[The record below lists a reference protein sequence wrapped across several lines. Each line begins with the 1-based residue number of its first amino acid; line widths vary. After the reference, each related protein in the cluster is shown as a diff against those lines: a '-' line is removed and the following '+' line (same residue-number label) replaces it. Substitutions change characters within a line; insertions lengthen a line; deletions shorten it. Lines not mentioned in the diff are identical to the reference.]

1 MSKIL
6 GISAYFHDS
15 SACLIV
21 DGKVVAAIQEERL
34 SRVKHDASFPQKSIV
49 SCLEMASLTI
59 TDIDEVIFFEKPFTK
74 FDRIL
79 DTFLTKA
86 PRGFLPFRK
95 AILGWFKEKM
105 WVEDVFRKRFGYKGT
120 FSYCQH
126 HLSHAALACAA
137 SGFETAAYVII
148 DGVGE
153 RACTSY
159 GTYENG
165 KLLPLAEQ
173 QFPHSLGLLYSAFTA
188 YCGFKVNS
196 GEYKLMGLAPY
207 GKPVYKQLILDNLVS
222 FSEEGVVTLNLR
234 YFGFLDDLRM
244 INRRFENLFG
254 KPTRTENEPIDAFFK
269 DVAASIQ
276 AVLEDGLVILLNYIH
291 RQTGATKLVYG
302 GGVAL
307 NCVANAQLVARTGF
321 DQVFIHSASGDSGC
335 AMGAALWLA
344 MQRNEIGTKEV
355 SAINVEFTGPSYEI
369 EAIKEALH
377 QRGISRFHE
386 LEWETLTETVAR
398 ELAENKVV
406 GWFQGNMEF
415 GPRALGN
422 RSILA
427 NATHPEMKSLLNQKI
442 KKREGFRPFAP
453 VVLAEYFE
461 DYFEDEGNDYSRMLY
476 VTKGTAKVHEIPACI
491 HNDGSARV
499 QRLELGFNDPL
510 RDLLITYHQL
520 KGVPVLINTSFNER
534 GEPMVCSPEDAI
546 RCFLNTEMD
555 LLVMGNLLVYKS
567 ETTEVN
573 HKTIVYEPD

>member
-1 MSKIL
+1 MSKIV

-59 TDIDEVIFFEKPFTK
+59 ADIDEVIFFEKPFTK

-79 DTFLTKA
+79 DTFLTVA

-105 WVEDVFRKRFGYKGT
+105 WVEDVFRKHFSYKGT

-126 HLSHAALACAA
+126 HLSHAALACVA
-137 SGFETAAYVII
+137 SGFESAAYIVI

-159 GTYENG
+159 GAYENG
-165 KLLPLAEQ
+165 KFSPIAEQ

-188 YCGFKVNS
+188 YCGFRVNS

-207 GKPVYKQLILDNLVS
+207 GKPVYKQLILDSLVS
-222 FSEEGVVTLNLR
+222 FSDEGVVKLNLR

-244 INRRFENLFG
+244 INRRFEKLFG
-254 KPTRTENEPIDAFFK
+254 RPARKENQQVDDFHK
-269 DVAASIQ
+269 DIAASIQ
-276 AVLEDGLVILLNYIH
+276 SVLEDGLVILLNYVQ
-291 RQTGATKLVYG
+291 RETGSTRLVYG

-307 NCVANAQLVARTGF
+307 NCVANTQLIARTGF
-321 DQVFIHSASGDSGC
+321 EQLFIHSASGDSGC
-335 AMGAALWLA
+335 AMGAALWA
-344 MQRNEIGTKEV
+344 SIQHNEIQSNDSFSLNPEFLGPDY
-355 SAINVEFTGPSYEI
+355 IN

-377 QRGISRFHE
+377 EKGITVFHE
-386 LEWETLTETVAR
+386 LEWETLTQTVAD
-398 ELAENKVV
+398 ELAQDKVV
-406 GWFQGNMEF
+406 AWFQGKMEF

-427 NATHPEMKSLLNQKI
+427 NATHPERKAILNQKI

-453 VVLAEYFE
+453 VVLSEYFA
-461 DYFEDEGNDYSRMLY
+461 DYFEDQGNDYSRMLY
-476 VTKGTAKVHEIPACI
+476 VTQGTEKAKEIPACI

-499 QRLELGFNDPL
+499 QRLEPGFNDQL
-510 RDLLITYHQL
+510 RSLLVKYYDLTGI
-520 KGVPVLINTSFNER
+520 PVLINTSFNER
-534 GEPMVCSPEDAI
+534 GEPMVCSPKDAI
-546 RCFLNTEMD
+546 RCFLNTEID
-555 LLVMGNLLVYKS
+555 VLVMGNFLVYKS
-567 ETTEVN
+567 EITDVV

>member
-21 DGKVVAAIQEERL
+21 DGRVVAAISEERL

-49 SCLEMASLTI
+49 SCLEIASLTI
-59 TDIDEVIFFEKPFTK
+59 ADLDEVIFFEKPFTK

-79 DTFLTKA
+79 DTFLTTA

-159 GTYENG
+159 GTYGNG
-165 KLLPLAEQ
+165 KFSPIAEQ
-173 QFPHSLGLLYSAFTA
+173 QFPHSIGLLYSAFTA

-207 GKPVYKQLILDNLVS
+207 GKPVYKQLILDNLVT
-222 FSEEGVVTLNLR
+222 FSDEGVVTLNLR
-234 YFGFLDDLRM
+234 YVGFLDDLRM
-244 INRRFENLFG
+244 TNRRFEKLFDR
-254 KPTRTENEPIDAFFK
+254 PARTENQPMDDFYK

-276 AVLEDGLVILLNYIH
+276 SVLEDGLAILLNYI
-291 RQTGATKLVYG
+291 RQQTGATKLIYG

-307 NCVANAQLVARTGF
+307 NCVANAELITRTGF
-321 DQVFIHSASGDSGC
+321 EELFIHSASGDSGC
-335 AMGAALWLA
+335 AMGAAFWAA
-344 MQRNEIGTKEV
+344 MQRNEIQLD
-355 SAINVEFTGPSYEI
+355 SMSLNQEFLGPEYSTEEIKTALRETGITAFY
-369 EAIKEALH
+369 
-377 QRGISRFHE
+377 E
-386 LEWETLTETVAR
+386 LEWETLTQTVAG
-398 ELAENKVV
+398 ELAQDKVV
-406 GWFQGNMEF
+406 CWFQGKMEF

-427 NATHPEMKSLLNQKI
+427 KATHPDMKSVLNQKI

-453 VVLAEYFE
+453 VVLADYFQ
-461 DYFEDEGNDYSRMLY
+461 DYFEDQGNDYSRMLY
-476 VTKGTAKVHEIPACI
+476 VTQGTEKAQEIPACI
-491 HNDGSARV
+491 HNDGSARA
-499 QRLELGFNDPL
+499 QRLEPGFNDSL
-510 RDLLITYHQL
+510 HSLLIKYHDL
-520 KGVPVLINTSFNER
+520 TGIPVLINTSFNER
-534 GEPMVCSPEDAI
+534 GEPMVCSPQDAI
-546 RCFLNTEMD
+546 RCFLNTEID
-555 LLVMGNLLVYKS
+555 VLVMGNLLVYKS
-567 ETTEVN
+567 EVTDVE
-573 HKTIVYEPD
+573 HKTIVYAPD

>member
-1 MSKIL
+1 MSIIL

-21 DGKVVAAIQEERL
+21 DGKMVAAIQEERL
-34 SRVKHDASFPQKSIV
+34 SRKKHDASFPQKSIET
-49 SCLEMASLTI
+49 CLEMASLTVSN
-59 TDIDEVIFFEKPFTK
+59 IDEVIFFEKPFTK

-126 HLSHAALACAA
+126 HFSHAALACFT
-137 SGFETAAYVII
+137 SGFEHAAYVVI

-159 GTYENG
+159 GTFEHG
-165 KLLPLAEQ
+165 KLSPVAEQ
-173 QFPHSLGLLYSAFTA
+173 QFPHSLGLLYSAFTY

-207 GKPVYKQLILDNLVS
+207 GKPVYKQLILDHLVS
-222 FSEEGVVTLNLR
+222 FSNEGVVTLNLR
-234 YFGFLDDLRM
+234 YFGFLDDVRM
-244 INRRFENLFG
+244 INGRFEQLFG
-254 KPTRTENEPIDAFFK
+254 RKARKETEPLLDFHK

-276 AVLEDGLVILLNYIH
+276 AVLEDGLVILLSYIQQ
-291 RQTGATKLVYG
+291 QTGATNLVYG

-307 NCVANAQLVARTGF
+307 NCVANAQLIARTGF
-321 DQVFIHSASGDSGC
+321 EKVFIHSASGDSGC

-344 MQRNEIGTKEV
+344 VHHQEINLEDT
-355 SAINVEFTGPSYEI
+355 SLLNQEFTGPSYTS
-369 EAIKEALH
+369 EAIKEALR
-377 QRGISRFHE
+377 QKGITAFHE
-386 LEWETLTETVAR
+386 LEWETLTKTVAR

-427 NATHPEMKSLLNQKI
+427 NATHPEMKSVLNQKI

-453 VVLAEYFE
+453 VVLAAYFE
-461 DYFEDEGNDYSRMLY
+461 DYFEDHGNDYSRMLY
-476 VTKGTAKVHEIPACI
+476 VTNGTAKAREIPACI
-491 HNDGSARV
+491 HNDGTARV
-499 QRLELGFNDPL
+499 QRLEPGFNDPL
-510 RDLLITYHQL
+510 HSLLIDYHQL
-520 KGVPVLINTSFNER
+520 TGVPVLINTSFNER
-534 GEPMVCSPEDAI
+534 GEPMVCSPQDALQ
-546 RCFLNTEMD
+546 CFFNTGID
-555 LLVMGNLLVYKS
+555 VLVMENFVVYKS
-567 ETTEVN
+567 ETTDIA
-573 HKTIVYEPD
+573 HQTIVYEPD

>member
-1 MSKIL
+1 MSNIL

-95 AILGWFKEKM
+95 AIMGWFKEKM

-126 HLSHAALACAA
+126 HLSHAALACVT

-165 KLLPLAEQ
+165 KLSPVAEQ

-254 KPTRTENEPIDAFFK
+254 QPARTENQPIDAFFK

-276 AVLEDGLVILLNYIH
+276 AVLEDGLVILLNYVH
-291 RQTGATKLVYG
+291 RQTGATQLVYG

-335 AMGAALWLA
+335 AMGAAFWA
-344 MQRNEIGTKEV
+344 VMQRNEIEDTA
-355 SAINVEFTGPSYEI
+355 AINVEFTGPCYTAK
-369 EAIKEALH
+369 AIKEAL
-377 QRGISRFHE
+377 REKGITAFHE
-386 LEWETLTETVAR
+386 LEWEQLTQIVAR
-398 ELAENKVV
+398 ELVENKVV

-427 NATHPEMKSLLNQKI
+427 NATHPDMKSVLNQKI

-453 VVLAEYFE
+453 VVLSEHFQEYFE
-461 DYFEDEGNDYSRMLY
+461 DRGNDYSRMLY
-476 VTKGTAKVHEIPACI
+476 VTQGTEKANEIPACI

-499 QRLELGFNDPL
+499 QRLEPGFNDPL
-510 RDLLITYHQL
+510 RSLLEKYHDLT
-520 KGVPVLINTSFNER
+520 GVPVLINTSFNER
-534 GEPMVCSPEDAI
+534 GEPMVCSPQDALQ
-546 RCFLNTEMD
+546 CFFNTAID
-555 LLVMGNLLVYKS
+555 VLVMGDFLVYKS
-567 ETTEVN
+567 ETTDVP
-573 HKTIVYEPD
+573 HKTSTYEPD